1 MTVRSPIAGAIAGG
15 CAGVAGVLVLALL
28 VTTNSGTQDNTEAL
42 DLLRSCTIEPAGKC
56 AELQQRQSSQFTR
69 LIALAAVCTDRPG
82 SQGLPVVE
90 RCIRRGM
97 RRDSTGDEHRPHPHR

>member
-1 MTVRSPIAGAIAGG
+1 MTVRSPVAGAIAGG

-28 VTTNSGTQDNTEAL
+28 VTTNTGTQENTDTL
-42 DLLRSCTIEPAGKC
+42 DLIRSCTIEPAGKC

-69 LIALAAVCTDRPG
+69 IIALAAVCTDRPG
-82 SQGLPVVE
+82 VQRLPVVE

-97 RRDSTGDEHRPHPHR
+97 RHDSAAGDEHRPRR